1 LAAFASGFTVRL
13 REQGYSRR
21 ALSAHRG
28 LVADLSKWL
37 AGERLEVAALTPEV
51 AEQFLRARCK
61 AGAASK
67 SSRSLQPLFSYL
79 RELGELP
86 APAAARTPVEE
97 LLDLFQ
103 RYQLEERGLAAG
115 TVSNHA
121 RVARLFLDTCPDP
134 VNRSLT
140 RLVASDITGFV
151 LTQCG
156 KGRTAYPPTV
166 VHGLRA
172 LLRFLYVDGRISRD
186 LASAVPA
193 VATPPR
199 ALPRALD
206 AGQLEQLLGSCDRG
220 TAIGIRDF
228 AILTVLA
235 RLGLRAGELTRLQL
249 NDLDWRAGDVLIR
262 GKGFRLER
270 LPLPCDVGE
279 AVADY
284 LRRSRPLCS
293 HPQLFIRSQAP
304 LVGLSRG
311 GVSWVVRAAAVRADV
326 PPLGPHGLRHT
337 VATGLLREGASLREI
352 AQLLR
357 HKSVRSTSI
366 YATVDSVALS
376 TLALPWAGGEA

>member
-1 LAAFASGFTVRL
+1 MSPRRKGPVTGPLAAFASGFTVRL

-61 AGAASK
+61 TGAASRL

-86 APAAARTPVEE
+86 APAAVRTPVDE
-97 LLDLFQ
+97 LLNIFQ
-103 RYQLEERGLAAG
+103 RYQLEERGLATG
-115 TVSNHA
+115 TVSNHV

-134 VNRSLT
+134 VYTRLT
-140 RLVASDITGFV
+140 GLVASDITGFV
-151 LTQCG
+151 LKQCG

-193 VATPPR
+193 VATPRR

-249 NDLDWRAGDVLIR
+249 NDLDWRSGEVLIR

-270 LPLPCDVGE
+270 LPL
-279 AVADY
+279 
-284 LRRSRPLCS
+284 
-293 HPQLFIRSQAP
+293 
-304 LVGLSRG
+304 
-311 GVSWVVRAAAVRADV
+311 RAM
-326 PPLGPHGLRHT
+326 
-337 VATGLLREGASLREI
+337 
-352 AQLLR
+352 
-357 HKSVRSTSI
+357 
-366 YATVDSVALS
+366 
-376 TLALPWAGGEA
+376 